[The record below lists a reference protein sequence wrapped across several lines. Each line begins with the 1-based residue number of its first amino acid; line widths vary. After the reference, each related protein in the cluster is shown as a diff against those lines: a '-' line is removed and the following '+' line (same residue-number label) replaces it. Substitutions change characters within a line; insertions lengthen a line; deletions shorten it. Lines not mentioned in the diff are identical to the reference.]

1 MQLTGKTALIT
12 GAGDGIGRAMARGL
26 AEDGANLA
34 LVDLDGDSLEQVK
47 KEVESIDLTKPGAL
61 DRTVDETVKQ
71 LGSVDVLCNNAGITW
86 HKDFFDLVEE
96 VWDRIHQVNARAA
109 FFCMQRVA
117 KQMVDQGNGGSII
130 NTASIAGKG
139 FRETSNAAYAASK
152 GAVLAL
158 TLIAAHALGEHSIRV
173 NAICPGDARRHD
185 VDAFG

>member
-1 MQLTGKTALIT
+1 
-12 GAGDGIGRAMARGL
+12 
-26 AEDGANLA
+26 
-34 LVDLDGDSLEQVK
+34 
-47 KEVESIDLTKPGAL
+47 
-61 DRTVDETVKQ
+61 
-71 LGSVDVLCNNAGITW
+71 
-86 HKDFFDLVEE
+86 
-96 VWDRIHQVNARAA
+96 
-109 FFCMQRVA
+109 MQRVA